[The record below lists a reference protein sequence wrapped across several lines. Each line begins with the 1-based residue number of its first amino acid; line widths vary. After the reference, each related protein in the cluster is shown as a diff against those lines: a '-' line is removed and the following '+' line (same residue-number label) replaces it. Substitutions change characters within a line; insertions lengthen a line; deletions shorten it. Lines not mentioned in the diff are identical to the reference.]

1 MDEQVLHVAH
11 VGKTQNEKK
20 CRYRTRNGGAGT
32 PGLATHGGGIAL
44 SVAAADNSGRRE
56 NMLKCIERECNSARP
71 KVDWRMH
78 RYYVELKKGIR
89 EELYP

>member
-1 MDEQVLHVAH
+1 MSLGYRSPRTAP
-11 VGKTQNEKK
+11 GWRRRL
-20 CRYRTRNGGAGT
+20 CRS
-32 PGLATHGGGIAL
+32 H
-44 SVAAADNSGRRE
+44 NSGRRE

>member
-1 MDEQVLHVAH
+1 MSRSRLLLPSTTVPEP
-11 VGKTQNEKK
+11 
-20 CRYRTRNGGAGT
+20 Y
-32 PGLATHGGGIAL
+32 I
-44 SVAAADNSGRRE
+44 RE
-56 NMLKCIERECNSARP
+56 NMLKCIERECNLARP